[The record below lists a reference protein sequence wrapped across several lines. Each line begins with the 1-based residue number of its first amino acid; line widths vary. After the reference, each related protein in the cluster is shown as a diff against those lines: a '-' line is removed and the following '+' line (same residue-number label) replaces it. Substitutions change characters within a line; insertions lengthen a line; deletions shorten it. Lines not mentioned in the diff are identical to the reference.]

1 MPLQPCPEDAQAWI
15 HTDPHSGDALR
26 VVPSR
31 GGLVT
36 GWRCGGQEILYFDA
50 ARFADPALSVRG
62 GIPVL
67 FPICGNLPGDRL
79 ELPQGTFRLPQ
90 HGFAR
95 DLPWTLA
102 ELEPDAAATAT
113 GVAPA
118 AGAAGHGGIRL
129 TLADSEAS
137 RACFPF
143 AFRLEL
149 IFRLEP
155 AALAIEARLSNRGE
169 AGSPAL
175 PFSLGL
181 HPYWAVSDPAA
192 VRLEGL
198 PPRCLDHRT
207 MAEADTAAQL
217 DRLADGVDLLC
228 RTAGPVRLLDPGF
241 GRRLILELSPPLD
254 RVVIWSDPPRP
265 MVCLEPWSGPR
276 AALVSGDGRLEV
288 PPGAS
293 QTLACRYRIEPL

>member
-1 MPLQPCPEDAQAWI
+1 MPLQPCPEEAATWVY
-15 HTDPHSGDALR
+15 TDPLSGDALR

-36 GWRCGGQEILYFDA
+36 GWRCGGQDVLYFDA

-67 FPICGNLPGDRL
+67 FPICGNLPADQL
-79 ELPQGTFRLPQ
+79 VLPQGTFLLPQ

-95 DLPWTLA
+95 DLPWALR
-102 ELEPDAAATAT
+102 ELEPDAASS
-113 GVAPA
+113 
-118 AGAAGHGGIRL
+118 GANGHGGIRL
-129 TLADSEAS
+129 TLEDSEAS

-149 IFRLEP
+149 DLRLEP
-155 AALAIEARLSNRGE
+155 AALAIEARLVNRGE
-169 AGSPAL
+169 AGGPAL
-175 PFSLGL
+175 PFSFGL
-181 HPYWAVSDPAA
+181 HPYWVVSDPAA

-198 PPRCLDHRT
+198 PARCFDHRS
-207 MAEADTAAQL
+207 MAEAATTGQL
-217 DRLADGVDLLC
+217 TRLAEGVDFLC
-228 RTAGPVRLLDPGF
+228 HAAAPVRLLDPGLK
-241 GRRLILELSPPLD
+241 RMLTLEITPPLD

-276 AALVSGDGRLEV
+276 GALVSGDGRLEV
-288 PPGAS
+288 PPGG
-293 QTLACRYRIEPL
+293 QQMLACRYRLDPL